1 MKGYIYTLEVLMAI
15 SIIFVS
21 MVSVFRIA
29 PTKPETEISIIKQSG
44 FDALFYL
51 DQKGILREM
60 VVSDNEIGIENQLL
74 SVLPENVQFE
84 TDICSTSCD
93 MTNLPRNETIIAV
106 DYYLGGYRETYFGK
120 KVRLFLWR
128 RF

>member
-1 MKGYIYTLEVLMAI
+1 MKGYIYTLEVLIAI
-15 SIIFVS
+15 SIILVS

-60 VVSDNEIGIENQLL
+60 VVSDDEIGIENQLL
-74 SVLPENVQFE
+74 SILPENIEFE
-84 TDICSTSCD
+84 IDVCSTNCD
-93 MTNLPRNETIIAV
+93 MIDLPRNETIMAV
-106 DYYLGGYRETYFGK
+106 YYHIGGYRETYLGK
-120 KVRLFLWR
+120 RVRLFLWR